1 MKCKYE
7 KQNGHC
13 HREALDNSN
22 RGFAFFTKI
31 GIIRTKKKPKKSFIE
46 K

>member
-1 MKCKYE
+1 MITQIE
-7 KQNGHC
+7 VI
-13 HREALDNSN
+13 
-22 RGFAFFTKI
+22 AFFTKI